1 MNAPT
6 KWAPCHWPS
15 CLDRT
20 YLGIDKFSVDYVILS
35 CKVSQ
40 LNKVRNIF
48 FMIDNLIF
56 CERLWFD
63 FDSVSTEIHW
73 DTFIEMWMYLFYLW
87 LGLIHCNYWGH
98 FFQMWPGSHR
108 IEGPGENQSNCVQ
121 VHHQLWC
128 SVQGGEWNLT
138 MRWMGK

>member
-15 CLDRT
+15 CLDQT
-20 YLGIDKFSVDYVILS
+20 YLGIDNFSVDCVILS

-40 LNKVRNIF
+40 LNKVRNIC
-48 FMIDNLIF
+48 FMIDNFIF
-56 CERLWFD
+56 CGRLWFD

-73 DTFIEMWMYLFYLW
+73 NTLRCECIHFFYLW
-87 LGLIHCNYWGH
+87 LGLIHCNYWDH

-121 VHHQLWC
+121 VHHQLRC
-128 SVQGGEWNLT
+128 SVQGREWNLT
-138 MRWMGK
+138 MQWMGK